1 MTTVERALN
10 SIGKKCFIDYYEDFK
25 NCNDKEVL
33 ARKLLANNSNA
44 TSITAQMTRINYAR
58 WIFDNHK
65 EKEALNVRPAKGI
78 VFNRWKSCS
87 FKVLTIPTIASL
99 GL

>member
-33 ARKLLANNSNA
+33 ARKLLTKNRNA
-44 TSITAQMTRINYAR
+44 TSITAQMTRINYAQ

-65 EKEALNVRPAKGI
+65 EKEALSIIIYSNRLDDVTKRKAKEHYM
-78 VFNRWKSCS
+78 NEY
-87 FKVLTIPTIASL
+87 
-99 GL
+99 

>member
-25 NCNDKEVL
+25 SSIDKNAL
-33 ARKLLANNSNA
+33 TQKLLANNMNA
-44 TSITAQMTRINYAR
+44 TSPSAQMTRINYAQ
-58 WIFDNHK
+58 WIFNNNK
-65 EKEALNVRPAKGI
+65 ENEALCI
-78 VFNRWKSCS
+78 VINSNRLDDATKKKAREYFN
-87 FKVLTIPTIASL
+87 

>member
-33 ARKLLANNSNA
+33 ARKLLTNNSNA
-44 TSITAQMTRINYAR
+44 TSITAQMTRINYAQ

-65 EKEALNVRPAKGI
+65 EKEALSIIINS
-78 VFNRWKSCS
+78 NRMDDVTKRKARE
-87 FKVLTIPTIASL
+87 FYNAL
-99 GL
+99 

>member
-33 ARKLLANNSNA
+33 ARKLLTNNSNA
-44 TSITAQMTRINYAR
+44 TSITAQMTRINYAQ

-65 EKEALNVRPAKGI
+65 EKEALSIIINS
-78 VFNRWKSCS
+78 NRLDDVTKRKARE
-87 FKVLTIPTIASL
+87 FYNAI
-99 GL
+99 

>member
-33 ARKLLANNSNA
+33 ARKLHANNSNA

-65 EKEALNVRPAKGI
+65 EKEALNI
-78 VFNRWKSCS
+78 IINSNRLDDITKRKARE
-87 FKVLTIPTIASL
+87 FYNAI
-99 GL
+99 

>member
-33 ARKLLANNSNA
+33 ARKLLTKNRNA
-44 TSITAQMTRINYAR
+44 TSITAQLTRINYAQ

-65 EKEALNVRPAKGI
+65 
-78 VFNRWKSCS
+78 
-87 FKVLTIPTIASL
+87 
-99 GL
+99 

>member
-33 ARKLLANNSNA
+33 ARKLLTNNSNA
-44 TSITAQMTRINYAR
+44 TSITAQVTRINYAQ

-65 EKEALNVRPAKGI
+65 EKEALSIIINS
-78 VFNRWKSCS
+78 NRLDDVTKRKARE
-87 FKVLTIPTIASL
+87 FYNAI
-99 GL
+99 